1 MFRGSNSTLTNALG
15 FMADQFPSKD
25 NHNTDTEMDLLLR
38 YGAGFRVLAPIRVEL
53 WGHID
58 KPKHQQ

>member
-1 MFRGSNSTLTNALG
+1 MTNALG

-25 NHNTDTEMDLLLR
+25 NHNTDTEIDLLLR